1 MKPVV
6 YDLCCGL
13 GGWTEG
19 FQAEGYRAIGYDIE
33 AHEYGEHRYPGE
45 FRIKSILD
53 LHGSELADADAI
65 VASPPCQE
73 FSRMAMPFS
82 LGKRIAAALRGE
94 GEFPEKY
101 KGSRTLAD
109 LKALFDAC
117 FRIQREASIAARRHI
132 PLVVENVKGAQ
143 PWVGSAAWHY
153 GSFYLWG
160 DVPALIPTTIKR
172 RKSTHVPLC
181 ETPAGV
187 GSTSWFHRNSKHE
200 GRFYGV
206 EEFGLPGEPD
216 PHAIWNRPEE
226 GVKCSGQKHGQE
238 YAMTR
243 GPVAGRR
250 EATATKNGGDWF
262 SSGEGMSEQRKAN
275 SKSSSRKAA
284 SALIAKIPFELSSH
298 IARCFKPKV
307 TA

>member
-1 MKPVV
+1 MIV

-33 AHEYGEHRYPGE
+33 AHEYGDHRYPGE
-45 FRIKSILD
+45 LQLKSILG
-53 LHGSELADADAI
+53 LNGAELADADAI

-82 LGKRIAAALRGE
+82 LGKRIAAALRGQ

-101 KGSRTLAD
+101 KGSRTLAE
-109 LKALFDAC
+109 LTALFDAC

-143 PWVGSAAWHY
+143 PWVGRAAWHY

-160 DVPALIPTTIKR
+160 DVPALMPSSLH
-172 RKSTHVPLC
+172 RKVNGFNFHQHEKTGEPGGSFQSAAVKGSAQNWSRFANTGEVSPHWNLAA
-181 ETPAGV
+181 AGV
-187 GSTSWFHRNSKHE
+187 KHPGGDTFKIDGRPCGKLTDPRYPSGGVKQAGLSGPAWFDQGMAHMSSGST
-200 GRFYGV
+200 
-206 EEFGLPGEPD
+206 
-216 PHAIWNRPEE
+216 
-226 GVKCSGQKHGQE
+226 
-238 YAMTR
+238 T
-243 GPVAGRR
+243 
-250 EATATKNGGDWF
+250 
-262 SSGEGMSEQRKAN
+262 
-275 SKSSSRKAA
+275 RKAA

-298 IARCFKPKV
+298 IARCFKPRGV
-307 TA
+307 NAA

>member
-1 MKPVV
+1 LIV

-33 AHEYGEHRYPGE
+33 AHEYGNHRYPGE
-45 FRIKSILD
+45 LRLKSILD

-109 LKALFDAC
+109 LTALFDAC

-143 PWVGSAAWHY
+143 PWVGRATWHY
-153 GSFYLWG
+153 GSFFLWG
-160 DVPALIPTTIKR
+160 DVPALMPHTLH
-172 RKSTHVPLC
+172 RKVNGFNFHQHEKTGEPGGSFQSAAVKDSGQDWSRFARTGEVSPHWNLAA
-181 ETPAGV
+181 AGV
-187 GSTSWFHRNSKHE
+187 KIGGSGDAYWRKPLE
-200 GRFYGV
+200 
-206 EEFGLPGEPD
+206 
-216 PHAIWNRPEE
+216 A
-226 GVKCSGQKHGQE
+226 K
-238 YAMTR
+238 
-243 GPVAGRR
+243 RR
-250 EATATKNGGDWF
+250 EATAIKSAMATDPEKGGSWF
-262 SSGEGMSEQRKAN
+262 GTYQPGMGSGRNLSSN
-275 SKSSSRKAA
+275 SPARKAA

-298 IARCFKPKV
+298 IARCFKPRCS
-307 TA
+307 